1 MARTLGAPAPGQP
14 LATDPPRGAPVVPA
28 DPAPA
33 PPAPPADP
41 APKDASQA
49 LPGVATG
56 LERRA
61 QESTA
66 CKLQGPEHADS
77 SWRGSASVERAMTM
91 RGEIRPQ
98 PRHWRLVVFPAI
110 LCSRVSQ
117 KRRTCDAIG

>member
-14 LATDPPRGAPVVPA
+14 LATDPPLGAPVVPA
-28 DPAPA
+28 DLAAA
-33 PPAPPADP
+33 PPAPPGADPAAP

-66 CKLQGPEHADS
+66 CKLQGREHADS
-77 SWRGSASVERAMTM
+77 SWRGSASVERAKMM
-91 RGEIRPQ
+91 RGELRPQ
-98 PRHWRLVVFPAI
+98 P
-110 LCSRVSQ
+110 SQ
-117 KRRTCDAIG
+117 